1 MPRLLLAVLLAGTV
15 VNGDAPKISSDITGE
30 SFVVTFSPGAVWA
43 CTVFEQQATHPDFP
57 DGYKPMNCW
66 ILDEESSHYE
76 DQWFF
81 EPHGTDWL
89 IHARVGWSDDLESYQ
104 TTNFLTIH
112 R

>member
-15 VNGDAPKISSDITGE
+15 VSSDAPEISADVNGE

-43 CTVFEQQATHPDFP
+43 CTVFEQQTAHPDFP

-66 ILDEESSHYE
+66 ILDEDVSQYE
-76 DQWFF
+76 DWWSF
-81 EPHGTDWL
+81 EPKDTDWL
-89 IHARVGWSDDLESYQ
+89 VHARVGWTNDLDTYQ
-104 TTNFLTIH
+104 ATNVLTIH